1 MNAAGEGRLRGTM
14 KGRKFNTSGRCYPEK
29 HYMVN
34 LDSRLREIKEL
45 VDNGDYLVV
54 NRARQYGKTTTLMA
68 LAQYLKDEYAVVFMS
83 FQEMSEGDFR
93 DEYRF
98 VSAFATRFLEVI
110 HERKVE
116 GLAMDE
122 VTAFGKAVAETDRN
136 MTLSGMFRHM
146 KRLCATAY
154 RKPVLVIDEVDSA
167 SNNRVFMDFLALLRA
182 GYMSREDT
190 PTFHSV
196 ILAGVYDI
204 KTLKLK
210 IRPEEE
216 HRYNSPWNIAAKF
229 KVELGFS
236 VPDIMGM
243 LSDYENDRHTG
254 MDIPL
259 IADLLYDYTSGYP
272 YLVSCLC
279 QMMDE
284 WERESGG
291 KGAGWTKES
300 VSDAVKLLLK
310 DKNPLFDD
318 MVKKLYDDRELYHML
333 YSMLFLGKSI
343 PYNPDSHAVNMGTM
357 LGFIKECGGAVCV
370 ANRIFE
376 TRLYN
381 LFLSEELLE
390 SVTYQAGAADK
401 NQFVEDGFLNME
413 SVLGKFTE
421 HFTEVYGDSDVTF
434 LEENG
439 RRLFLLYL
447 KPIINGVGNYYV
459 EAQTR
464 DMRRTDVVVDYRG
477 RQYVV
482 EMKIWHG
489 KEYNQRG
496 EKQLADY
503 LEYYRLKKGFLLS
516 FNFNQKK
523 QIGVKEIHIGDKTIV
538 EATV

>member
-1 MNAAGEGRLRGTM
+1 
-14 KGRKFNTSGRCYPEK
+14 
-29 HYMVN
+29 
-34 LDSRLREIKEL
+34 
-45 VDNGDYLVV
+45 
-54 NRARQYGKTTTLMA
+54 
-68 LAQYLKDEYAVVFMS
+68 
-83 FQEMSEGDFR
+83 
-93 DEYRF
+93 
-98 VSAFATRFLEVI
+98 
-110 HERKVE
+110 
-116 GLAMDE
+116 
-122 VTAFGKAVAETDRN
+122 
-136 MTLSGMFRHM
+136 
-146 KRLCATAY
+146 
-154 RKPVLVIDEVDSA
+154 
-167 SNNRVFMDFLALLRA
+167 
-182 GYMSREDT
+182 
-190 PTFHSV
+190 
-196 ILAGVYDI
+196 
-204 KTLKLK
+204 
-210 IRPEEE
+210 
-216 HRYNSPWNIAAKF
+216 
-229 KVELGFS
+229 
-236 VPDIMGM
+236 
-243 LSDYENDRHTG
+243 
-254 MDIPL
+254 
-259 IADLLYDYTSGYP
+259 
-272 YLVSCLC
+272 
-279 QMMDE
+279 
-284 WERESGG
+284 
-291 KGAGWTKES
+291 
-300 VSDAVKLLLK
+300 
-310 DKNPLFDD
+310 
-318 MVKKLYDDRELYHML
+318 
-333 YSMLFLGKSI
+333 MLFLGKSI

-357 LGFIKECGGAVCV
+357 LGFIKECSGAVCV